1 MEENNN
7 RVADCGCRKQS
18 DRYTSFD
25 GIDCDLNARHVMAFI
40 ERNMAA
46 SEGDQPFWTYFMGKR
61 TPRSGPLPWP
71 SSMVMGLIMTEV
83 LSASAGVLWMAGRGR
98 RRPEVH

>member
-1 MEENNN
+1 MEESNH
-7 RVADCGCRKQS
+7 RVADCGCRKPS

-25 GIDCDLNARHVMAFI
+25 GIDCDLNARRVMAFI

-61 TPRSGPLPWP
+61 TPRSGPVPDDLFWCIRTSTRFVN
-71 SSMVMGLIMTEV
+71 SSR
-83 LSASAGVLWMAGRGR
+83 SAATPQRSNC
-98 RRPEVH
+98 